1 MMYDAVIIGAGPGG
15 YVCAIEISK
24 LGGKVCIVEK
34 NGFGG
39 TCTQR
44 GCIPTKY
51 LHSVGDFVRKASISK
66 SYGIDSKI
74 DLDYKILKSKMFTTV
89 GKLAS
94 GIQLLLKDNGV
105 EIVEGEAEIISPNKV
120 KVGSKILET
129 KNVVIATGS
138 TPVSISGYD
147 FKEKILS
154 TDTFW
159 SMEELPKSIA
169 VIGGGYSGCEFAS
182 ILNVLGCKVWLIEME
197 EALMPDN
204 PQEIGKTLEKYMR
217 IDGITVLTNSKVEKI
232 TDNGILV
239 NGQNIDVEKILV
251 CVGRK
256 PNIGSD
262 EMKKLGIEFS
272 GKGIDVNKKM
282 LTSISNIYA
291 IGDITGKYQLAHVAS
306 KQGEV
311 AAHNI
316 TGHDSEMD
324 YSVIPFCVFT
334 FPEVAFVG
342 DCSGKSGEFPLRAN
356 AKANCLEDTRGFLK
370 VFEKNGICVGA
381 IIIGTRASELIGEVT
396 IAIKTQLKIEKF
408 LEVIHAHPTLSEAFT
423 EAVRDINGQ
432 SIHLPS
438 RTKS

>member
-105 EIVEGEAEIISPNKV
+105 EIIEGEAEIIAPNKV

-159 SMEELPKSIA
+159 SVEELPKSIA

-197 EALMPDN
+197 ETLMPDN

-256 PNIGSD
+256 PNISSD
-262 EMKKLGIEFS
+262 EMKKLGIEFNS
-272 GKGIDVNKKM
+272 KGIDVNKKM
-282 LTSISNIYA
+282 LTSVSNIYA
-291 IGDITGKYQLAHVAS
+291 IGDVAGKYELAHVAS

-381 IIIGTRASELIGEVT
+381 IIIGTRASELIGEAT
-396 IAIKTQLKIEKF
+396 IAIKSQLKIEKF
-408 LEVIHAHPTLSEAFT
+408 LEIIHAHPTLSEAFT

>member
-1 MMYDAVIIGAGPGG
+1 MYDAVIIGAGPGG

-51 LHSVGDFVRKASISK
+51 LHSVGDFVRKASMSK

-138 TPVSISGYD
+138 TPVPISGYD

-159 SMEELPKSIA
+159 SMDELPKSIA

-262 EMKKLGIEFS
+262 EMKKLGIEFN

-282 LTSISNIYA
+282 LTSVSNIYA

-381 IIIGTRASELIGEVT
+381 IIIGTRASELIGEAT
-396 IAIKTQLKIEKF
+396 IAIKSQLKIEKF
-408 LEVIHAHPTLSEAFT
+408 LEIIHAHPTLSEAFT

>member
-51 LHSVGDFVRKASISK
+51 LHSVGDFVRKASMSK

-105 EIVEGEAEIISPNKV
+105 EIVEGEAEIIAPNKV

-262 EMKKLGIEFS
+262 EMKKLGIEFGS
-272 GKGIDVNKKM
+272 KGIDVNKKM

-381 IIIGTRASELIGEVT
+381 IIIGTRASELIGEAT
-396 IAIKTQLKIEKF
+396 IAIESQLKIEKF

>member
-1 MMYDAVIIGAGPGG
+1 MYDSVIIGAGPGG
-15 YVCAIEISK
+15 YVCAKEISK

-51 LHSVGDFVRKASISK
+51 LHSVGDFVRKASMSK

-204 PQEIGKTLEKYMR
+204 PQEIGKTLEKYMQ

-232 TDNGILV
+232 TDKGILV

-262 EMKKLGIEFS
+262 EMKKLGIEFGS
-272 GKGIDVNKKM
+272 KGIDVNKKM
-282 LTSISNIYA
+282 LTSVSNIYA

-381 IIIGTRASELIGEVT
+381 IIIGTRASELIGEAT
-396 IAIKTQLKIEKF
+396 IAIKTELKIEKF

-423 EAVRDINGQ
+423 EAARDINEQ

>member
-51 LHSVGDFVRKASISK
+51 LHSVGDFVRKASMSK

-105 EIVEGEAEIISPNKV
+105 EIVEGEAEIIAPNKV

-138 TPVSISGYD
+138 TPVPISGYD

-197 EALMPDN
+197 ETLMPGN

-217 IDGITVLTNSKVEKI
+217 IDGITVLTNSRVEKI
-232 TDNGILV
+232 TDEGILV

-256 PNIGSD
+256 PNISSD

-356 AKANCLEDTRGFLK
+356 AKANCLEDTRGFIK

-381 IIIGTRASELIGEVT
+381 IIIGTRASELIGEAT
-396 IAIKTQLKIEKF
+396 IAIESQLKIEKF

>member
-105 EIVEGEAEIISPNKV
+105 EIVEGEAEIIAPNKV

-182 ILNVLGCKVWLIEME
+182 ILNVLGCKVWLIEAE
-197 EALMPDN
+197 EMLMPDN

-262 EMKKLGIEFS
+262 EMKKLGIEFGS
-272 GKGIDVNKKM
+272 KGIDVNKKM
-282 LTSISNIYA
+282 LTSVSNIYA
-291 IGDITGKYQLAHVAS
+291 IGDVAGKYELAHVAS

>member
-51 LHSVGDFVRKASISK
+51 LHSVGDFVRKASMSK

-94 GIQLLLKDNGV
+94 GIQLLLKDNDV
-105 EIVEGEAEIISPNKV
+105 EIVEGEAEIIAPNKV

-232 TDNGILV
+232 TDKGILV

-262 EMKKLGIEFS
+262 EMKKLGIEFNS
-272 GKGIDVNKKM
+272 KGIDVNKKM
-282 LTSISNIYA
+282 LTSVSNIYA

-381 IIIGTRASELIGEVT
+381 IIIGTRASELIGEAT
-396 IAIKTQLKIEKF
+396 IAIESQLKIEKF
-408 LEVIHAHPTLSEAFT
+408 LEIIHAHPTLSEAFT

>member
-1 MMYDAVIIGAGPGG
+1 MYDAVIIGAGPGG
-15 YVCAIEISK
+15 YVCAIELSK

-51 LHSVGDFVRKASISK
+51 LHSIGDFIRKASMSK
-66 SYGIDSKI
+66 SYGINSKI

-89 GKLAS
+89 SKLAS
-94 GIQLLLKDNGV
+94 GIKLLLKDNGV
-105 EIVEGEAEIISPNKV
+105 EIVEGEAKIISSNKV

-129 KNVVIATGS
+129 KNIVIATGS
-138 TPVSISGYD
+138 TPISMTDYD
-147 FKEKILS
+147 SKEKILS

-169 VIGGGYSGCEFAS
+169 IIGGSYSGCEFAS

-197 EALMPDN
+197 EMLMPN
-204 PQEIGKTLEKYMR
+204 NFPEIGKTLEKYMR

-232 TDNGILV
+232 TDKGISV

-256 PNIGSD
+256 PNISSD
-262 EMKKLGIEFS
+262 ELEKLGIKFNS
-272 GKGIDVNKKM
+272 KGIDVNKKM
-282 LTSISNIYA
+282 LTSVSNIYA
-291 IGDITGKYQLAHVAS
+291 IGDITGKYELAHVAS

-370 VFEKNGICVGA
+370 VFEKNGVCVGA
-381 IIIGTRASELIGEVT
+381 IIIGTRASEIIGEATV
-396 IAIKTQLKIEKF
+396 AIKTELKIEKF

-423 EAVRDINGQ
+423 EAARDINEQ

>member
-1 MMYDAVIIGAGPGG
+1 MYDSVIIGAGPGG

-51 LHSVGDFVRKASISK
+51 LHSVADIVRKLSMSK
-66 SYGIDSKI
+66 TYGINSKI
-74 DLDYKILKSKMFTTV
+74 DLNYKILKSKMLTTV
-89 GKLAS
+89 TKLAS
-94 GIQLLLKDNGV
+94 GIELLLKGNSV
-105 EIVEGEAEIISPNKV
+105 EIIEGEAEIISSNKV
-120 KVGSKILET
+120 KVDNKILET
-129 KNVVIATGS
+129 KNIVIATGS
-138 TPVSISGYD
+138 IPVSLAGYD

-159 SMEELPKSIA
+159 NVEELPKSIA
-169 VIGGGYSGCEFAS
+169 IIGGGYSGCEFAS
-182 ILNVLGCKVWLIEME
+182 ILNVLGCKVWLVEMAE
-197 EALMPDN
+197 MLMPDH
-204 PQEIGKTLEKYMR
+204 PQEIGNTLEKYMR

-232 TDNGILV
+232 TERGILI

-256 PNIGSD
+256 PNINSD
-262 EMKKLGIEFS
+262 ELKKLGIGFNS
-272 GKGIDVNKKM
+272 KGINVNKKM
-282 LTSISNIYA
+282 LTNISNIYA
-291 IGDITGKYQLAHVAS
+291 IGDITGKYELAHVAS

-311 AAHNI
+311 VAHNI
-316 TGHDSEMD
+316 MKHNNEMD

-356 AKANCLEDTRGFLK
+356 AKANCLGDTRGFLK
-370 VFEKNGICVGA
+370 VFEKNGICVGT
-381 IIIGTRASELIGEVT
+381 IIIGTRASELIGEAAM
-396 IAIKTQLKIEKF
+396 AIKMQLKTKKF
-408 LEVIHAHPTLSEAFT
+408 LEIIHAHPTLSEAFT
-423 EAVRDINGQ
+423 EALRDVNGQ
-432 SIHLPS
+432 SIHLPR
-438 RTKS
+438 RTES

>member
-1 MMYDAVIIGAGPGG
+1 MYDSVIIGGGPGG

-51 LHSVGDFVRKASISK
+51 LHSVADIVRKMSMSK
-66 SYGIDSKI
+66 AYGIDSKT
-74 DLDYKILKSKMFTTV
+74 DLNYKILKSKMFTTV
-89 GKLAS
+89 AKLAS
-94 GIQLLLKDNGV
+94 GIELLLKDNGV
-105 EIVEGEAEIISPNKV
+105 EIVEGEAEIISSNKV
-120 KVGSKILET
+120 KVYNKILET
-129 KNVVIATGS
+129 KSVVIATGS
-138 TPVSISGYD
+138 IPVSIAGFD

-159 SMEELPKSIA
+159 NMEELPKSIA

-182 ILNVLGCKVWLIEME
+182 ILNVLGCKVWLVEME
-197 EALMPDN
+197 EMLMPHH
-204 PQEIGKTLEKYMR
+204 PQEIGNTLEKYMR

-232 TDNGILV
+232 TEQGVLV
-239 NGQNIDVEKILV
+239 NGQNIDVEKIIV

-256 PNIGSD
+256 PNISSG
-262 EMKKLGIEFS
+262 ELKKLGIEFNN
-272 GKGIDVNKKM
+272 KGININKKM
-282 LTSISNIYA
+282 LTNISNIYA
-291 IGDITGKYQLAHVAS
+291 IGDITGKYELAHVAS

-316 TGHDSEMD
+316 MQHNSEMD
-324 YSVIPFCVFT
+324 YSAIPFCVFT
-334 FPEVAFVG
+334 FPEVSFVG

-356 AKANCLEDTRGFLK
+356 AKANCLGDTRGFLK

-381 IIIGTRASELIGEVT
+381 IIIGTRASEIIGEVT

>member
-1 MMYDAVIIGAGPGG
+1 MYDAVIIGAGPGG

-51 LHSVGDFVRKASISK
+51 LHSVGDFVRKASMSK

-138 TPVSISGYD
+138 TPVPISGYD

-282 LTSISNIYA
+282 LTSVSNIYA

-381 IIIGTRASELIGEVT
+381 IIIGTRASELIGEAT
-396 IAIKTQLKIEKF
+396 IAIESQLKIEKF
-408 LEVIHAHPTLSEAFT
+408 LKIIHAHPTLSEAFT

>member
-1 MMYDAVIIGAGPGG
+1 MMYDAIIIGAGPGG

-51 LHSVGDFVRKASISK
+51 LHSVGDFVRKASMSK

-105 EIVEGEAEIISPNKV
+105 EIVEGEAEIISLNNV

-129 KNVVIATGS
+129 KNIVIATGS
-138 TPVSISGYD
+138 TPVPISGYD

-182 ILNVLGCKVWLIEME
+182 ILNVLGCKVWLIEVE
-197 EALMPDN
+197 EMLMPDN

-256 PNIGSD
+256 PNISSD
-262 EMKKLGIEFS
+262 EMKKLGIEFGS
-272 GKGIDVNKKM
+272 KGIDVNKKM
-282 LTSISNIYA
+282 LTSVSNIYA
-291 IGDITGKYQLAHVAS
+291 IGDVAGKYELAHVAS

-316 TGHDSEMD
+316 TGHNSEMD
-324 YSVIPFCVFT
+324 YGVIPFCVFT

-370 VFEKNGICVGA
+370 VFEKNGICAGA
-381 IIIGTRASELIGEVT
+381 IIIGTRASELIGEAT
-396 IAIKTQLKIEKF
+396 IAIESQLKIEKF
-408 LEVIHAHPTLSEAFT
+408 LEIIHAHPTLSEAFT

>member
-1 MMYDAVIIGAGPGG
+1 MMYDVVIIGAGPGG

-51 LHSVGDFVRKASISK
+51 LHSVGDFVRKASMSK

-105 EIVEGEAEIISPNKV
+105 EIVEGEAEIIAPNKV

-182 ILNVLGCKVWLIEME
+182 ILNVLGCKVWLIEAE
-197 EALMPDN
+197 EMLMPDN

-256 PNIGSD
+256 PNISSD
-262 EMKKLGIEFS
+262 EMKKLGIEFN

-282 LTSISNIYA
+282 LTSVSNIYA

-356 AKANCLEDTRGFLK
+356 AKANCLEDTRGFIK

-381 IIIGTRASELIGEVT
+381 IIIGTRASELIGEAT
-396 IAIKTQLKIEKF
+396 IAIESQLKIEKF

>member
-1 MMYDAVIIGAGPGG
+1 MYDAIIIGAGPGG

-24 LGGKVCIVEK
+24 LGGKVCIIEK

-51 LHSVGDFVRKASISK
+51 LHSVGDFVRKASMSK

-105 EIVEGEAEIISPNKV
+105 EIVEGEAEIISLNKV

-138 TPVSISGYD
+138 TPVPISGYD

-159 SMEELPKSIA
+159 SMDELPKSIA

-262 EMKKLGIEFS
+262 EMKKLGIEFN

-282 LTSISNIYA
+282 LTSVSNIYA

-370 VFEKNGICVGA
+370 VFEKNGVCVGA
-381 IIIGTRASELIGEVT
+381 IIIGTRASEIIGEATV
-396 IAIKTQLKIEKF
+396 AIKTELKIEKF

-423 EAVRDINGQ
+423 EAARDINEQ

>member
-1 MMYDAVIIGAGPGG
+1 MMYDAIIIGAGPGG

-51 LHSVGDFVRKASISK
+51 LHSVGDFVRKASMSK
-66 SYGIDSKI
+66 SYGINSKI

-105 EIVEGEAEIISPNKV
+105 EIVEGEAEIIAPNKV

-138 TPVSISGYD
+138 TPVPISGYD

-182 ILNVLGCKVWLIEME
+182 ILNVLGCKVWLIEMKE
-197 EALMPDN
+197 TLMPDN

-262 EMKKLGIEFS
+262 EMKKLGIEFN

-282 LTSISNIYA
+282 LTSVSNIYA

-381 IIIGTRASELIGEVT
+381 IIIGTRASEIIGEVT

>member
-51 LHSVGDFVRKASISK
+51 LHSVGDFVRKASMSK

-94 GIQLLLKDNGV
+94 GIQLLLIDNGV
-105 EIVEGEAEIISPNKV
+105 EIVEGEAEIISSNKV

-129 KNVVIATGS
+129 KNIVIATGS
-138 TPVSISGYD
+138 TPVPISGYD

-282 LTSISNIYA
+282 LTSVSNIYA

>member
-51 LHSVGDFVRKASISK
+51 LHSVGDFVRKASMSK

-138 TPVSISGYD
+138 TPVPISGYD

-159 SMEELPKSIA
+159 SMDELPKSIA

-262 EMKKLGIEFS
+262 EMKKLGIEFN

-282 LTSISNIYA
+282 LTSVSNIYA

-381 IIIGTRASELIGEVT
+381 IIIGTRASEIIGEVT

-408 LEVIHAHPTLSEAFT
+408 LEIIHAHPTLSEAFT

>member
-51 LHSVGDFVRKASISK
+51 LHSVGDFVRKASMSK

-105 EIVEGEAEIISPNKV
+105 EIIEGEAEIIAPNKV

-159 SMEELPKSIA
+159 SVEELPKSIA

-197 EALMPDN
+197 EMLMPDN

-256 PNIGSD
+256 PNISSD
-262 EMKKLGIEFS
+262 EMKKLGIEFNS
-272 GKGIDVNKKM
+272 KGIDVNKKM
-282 LTSISNIYA
+282 LTSVSNIYA
-291 IGDITGKYQLAHVAS
+291 IGDVAGKYELAHVAS

>member
-105 EIVEGEAEIISPNKV
+105 EIVEGEAEIIAPNKV

-256 PNIGSD
+256 PNISSD
-262 EMKKLGIEFS
+262 EMKKLGIEFNS
-272 GKGIDVNKKM
+272 KGIDVNKKM
-282 LTSISNIYA
+282 LTSVSNIYA
-291 IGDITGKYQLAHVAS
+291 IGDVAGKYELAHVAS

>member
-105 EIVEGEAEIISPNKV
+105 EIVEGEAEIIAPNKV

-138 TPVSISGYD
+138 TPVPISGYD

-197 EALMPDN
+197 ETLMPGN

-217 IDGITVLTNSKVEKI
+217 IDGITVLTNSRVEKI
-232 TDNGILV
+232 TDEGILV

-256 PNIGSD
+256 PNISSD

-356 AKANCLEDTRGFLK
+356 AKANCLEDTRGFIK

-381 IIIGTRASELIGEVT
+381 IIIGTRASELIGEAT
-396 IAIKTQLKIEKF
+396 IAIESQLKIEKF

>member
-51 LHSVGDFVRKASISK
+51 LHSVGDFVRKASMSK

-105 EIVEGEAEIISPNKV
+105 EIVEGEAKIISSNKV

-217 IDGITVLTNSKVEKI
+217 IDGITVLTNSRVEKI

-282 LTSISNIYA
+282 LTSVSNIYA

-370 VFEKNGICVGA
+370 VFEKNGTCVGA

-423 EAVRDINGQ
+423 EAAKDINEQ

>member
-51 LHSVGDFVRKASISK
+51 LHSVGDFVRKASMSK
-66 SYGIDSKI
+66 SYGINSKI

-120 KVGSKILET
+120 KVGSKILES
-129 KNVVIATGS
+129 KNIVIATGS

-197 EALMPDN
+197 ETLMPDN

-262 EMKKLGIEFS
+262 EMKKLGIEFN

-282 LTSISNIYA
+282 LTSVSNIYA

-381 IIIGTRASELIGEVT
+381 IIIGTRASEIIGEAT

>member
-1 MMYDAVIIGAGPGG
+1 MYDAVIIGAGPGG

-51 LHSVGDFVRKASISK
+51 LHSVGDFVRKASMSK

-105 EIVEGEAEIISPNKV
+105 EIVEGEAEIISLNKV

-129 KNVVIATGS
+129 KNIVIATGS
-138 TPVSISGYD
+138 TPVPISGYD

-159 SMEELPKSIA
+159 SMDELPKSIA

-262 EMKKLGIEFS
+262 EMKKLGIEFN

-282 LTSISNIYA
+282 LTSVSNIYA

-381 IIIGTRASELIGEVT
+381 IIIGTRASEIIGEAT

>member
-51 LHSVGDFVRKASISK
+51 LHSVGDFVRKASMSK
-66 SYGIDSKI
+66 SYGINSKI

-89 GKLAS
+89 DKLAS
-94 GIQLLLKDNGV
+94 GIQLLLKDNDV
-105 EIVEGEAEIISPNKV
+105 EIVEGEAEIISSNKV

-138 TPVSISGYD
+138 TPVPISGYD

-159 SMEELPKSIA
+159 SMDELPKSIA

-262 EMKKLGIEFS
+262 EMKKLGIEFN

-282 LTSISNIYA
+282 LTSVSNIYA

-381 IIIGTRASELIGEVT
+381 IIIGTRASEIIGEVT

>member
-94 GIQLLLKDNGV
+94 GIQLLLKDNDV
-105 EIVEGEAEIISPNKV
+105 EIVEGEAEIIAPNKV

-159 SMEELPKSIA
+159 SIEELPKSIA

-232 TDNGILV
+232 TNNGILV
-239 NGQNIDVEKILV
+239 DGQNIDVEKILV

-262 EMKKLGIEFS
+262 EMKKLGIEFN

-282 LTSISNIYA
+282 LTSVSNIYA

-381 IIIGTRASELIGEVT
+381 IIIGTRASELIGEAT
-396 IAIKTQLKIEKF
+396 IAIESQLKIEKF
-408 LEVIHAHPTLSEAFT
+408 LKIIHAHPTLSEAFT

>member
-51 LHSVGDFVRKASISK
+51 LHSVGDFVRKASMSK

-74 DLDYKILKSKMFTTV
+74 ELDYKILKSKMFTTV
-89 GKLAS
+89 DKLAS
-94 GIQLLLKDNGV
+94 GIQLLLKDNDV
-105 EIVEGEAEIISPNKV
+105 EIVEGEAEIISSNNV

-138 TPVSISGYD
+138 TPVSITDYD
-147 FKEKILS
+147 SKEKILS

-159 SMEELPKSIA
+159 SIEELPKSIA

-197 EALMPDN
+197 ETLMPDN
-204 PQEIGKTLEKYMR
+204 PREIGKTLEKYMR

-256 PNIGSD
+256 PNISSD
-262 EMKKLGIEFS
+262 EMKKLGIEFNS
-272 GKGIDVNKKM
+272 KGIDVNKKM
-282 LTSISNIYA
+282 LTSVSNIYA
-291 IGDITGKYQLAHVAS
+291 IGDITGKYELAHVAS

-381 IIIGTRASELIGEVT
+381 IIIGTRASELIGEAT
-396 IAIKTQLKIEKF
+396 IAIESQLKIEKF

>member
-15 YVCAIEISK
+15 YVCAIELSK

-51 LHSVGDFVRKASISK
+51 LHSVGDFVRKASMSK
-66 SYGIDSKI
+66 SYGINSKI

-89 GKLAS
+89 DKLAS
-94 GIQLLLKDNGV
+94 GIQLLLKDNDV
-105 EIVEGEAEIISPNKV
+105 EIVEGEAEIISSNKV

-129 KNVVIATGS
+129 KNIVIATGS
-138 TPVSISGYD
+138 TPVPISGYD

-204 PQEIGKTLEKYMR
+204 PPEIGKTLEKYMR
-217 IDGITVLTNSKVEKI
+217 IDGITVLINSKVEKI
-232 TDNGILV
+232 TDKGILV

-256 PNIGSD
+256 PNISSD
-262 EMKKLGIEFS
+262 EMKKLGIEFGS
-272 GKGIDVNKKM
+272 KGIDVNKKM
-282 LTSISNIYA
+282 LTSVSNIYA

-381 IIIGTRASELIGEVT
+381 IIIGTRASEIIGEVT

-408 LEVIHAHPTLSEAFT
+408 LEIIHAHPTLSEAFT

>member
-1 MMYDAVIIGAGPGG
+1 MYDAIIIGAGPGG

-51 LHSVGDFVRKASISK
+51 LHSVGDFVRKASMSK

-94 GIQLLLKDNGV
+94 GIQLLLKDNDV
-105 EIVEGEAEIISPNKV
+105 EIVEGEAEIIAPNKV

-256 PNIGSD
+256 PNISSD
-262 EMKKLGIEFS
+262 EMKKLGIEFGS
-272 GKGIDVNKKM
+272 KGIDVNKKM
-282 LTSISNIYA
+282 LTSVSNIYA

>member
-89 GKLAS
+89 DKLAS
-94 GIQLLLKDNGV
+94 GIQLLLKDNDV
-105 EIVEGEAEIISPNKV
+105 EIVEGEAEIIAPNKV

-138 TPVSISGYD
+138 TPVSISDYD

-197 EALMPDN
+197 ETLMPDN

-232 TDNGILV
+232 TDEGILV
-239 NGQNIDVEKILV
+239 NDQNIDVEKILV

-256 PNIGSD
+256 PNISSD

-272 GKGIDVNKKM
+272 SKAIDVNKKM
-282 LTSISNIYA
+282 LTSVSNIYA
-291 IGDITGKYQLAHVAS
+291 IGDVAGKYELAHVAS

-381 IIIGTRASELIGEVT
+381 IIIGTRASEIIGEVT

>member
-51 LHSVGDFVRKASISK
+51 LHSVGDFVRKASMSK

-89 GKLAS
+89 DKLAS
-94 GIQLLLKDNGV
+94 GIQLLLKDNDV
-105 EIVEGEAEIISPNKV
+105 EIVEGEAEIIAPNKV

-232 TDNGILV
+232 TDKGILV

-256 PNIGSD
+256 PNISSD
-262 EMKKLGIEFS
+262 EMKKLGIEFGS
-272 GKGIDVNKKM
+272 KGIDVNKKM
-282 LTSISNIYA
+282 LTSVSNIYA

-423 EAVRDINGQ
+423 EAARDINGQ

>member
-51 LHSVGDFVRKASISK
+51 LHSVGDFVRKASMSK

-74 DLDYKILKSKMFTTV
+74 DLDYKILKSKMFTTI

-94 GIQLLLKDNGV
+94 GIQLLLKDNDV
-105 EIVEGEAEIISPNKV
+105 EIVEGEAEIIAPNKV
-120 KVGSKILET
+120 KVDSKILET

-138 TPVSISGYD
+138 TPVPISGYD

-282 LTSISNIYA
+282 LTSVSNIYA

-370 VFEKNGICVGA
+370 VFEKNGICAGA
-381 IIIGTRASELIGEVT
+381 IIIGTRASELIGEAT
-396 IAIKTQLKIEKF
+396 IAIESQLKIEKF
-408 LEVIHAHPTLSEAFT
+408 LEIIHAHPTLSEAFT

>member
-1 MMYDAVIIGAGPGG
+1 MYDAVIIGAGPGG
-15 YVCAIEISK
+15 YVCAIELSK

-51 LHSVGDFVRKASISK
+51 LHSIGDFIRKASMSK
-66 SYGIDSKI
+66 SYGINSKI

-89 GKLAS
+89 SKLAS
-94 GIQLLLKDNGV
+94 GIKLLLKDNGV
-105 EIVEGEAEIISPNKV
+105 EIVEGEAKIISSNKV

-129 KNVVIATGS
+129 KNIVIATGS
-138 TPVSISGYD
+138 TPISMTDYD
-147 FKEKILS
+147 SKEKILS

-159 SMEELPKSIA
+159 SLEELPKSIA
-169 VIGGGYSGCEFAS
+169 VIGGSYSGCEFAS

-197 EALMPDN
+197 EMLMPN
-204 PQEIGKTLEKYMR
+204 NFPEIGKTLDKYMR

-232 TDNGILV
+232 TDKGISV

-256 PNIGSD
+256 PNINSD
-262 EMKKLGIEFS
+262 ELEKLGIKFNS
-272 GKGIDVNKKM
+272 KGIDVNKKM
-282 LTSISNIYA
+282 LTSVSNIYA
-291 IGDITGKYQLAHVAS
+291 IGDITGKYELAHVAS

-370 VFEKNGICVGA
+370 VFEKNGVCVGA
-381 IIIGTRASELIGEVT
+381 IIIGTRASEIIGEATV
-396 IAIKTQLKIEKF
+396 AIKTELKIEKF

-423 EAVRDINGQ
+423 EAARDINEQ

>member
-15 YVCAIEISK
+15 YVCALEISK

-51 LHSVGDFVRKASISK
+51 LHSVGDFVRKASMSK

-105 EIVEGEAEIISPNKV
+105 EIVEGEAEIISLNKV

-129 KNVVIATGS
+129 KNIVIATGS
-138 TPVSISGYD
+138 TPVPISGYD

-232 TDNGILV
+232 TDKGILV

-262 EMKKLGIEFS
+262 EMKKLGIEFD

-282 LTSISNIYA
+282 LTSVSNIYA

-370 VFEKNGICVGA
+370 VFEKNGICAGA

>member
-51 LHSVGDFVRKASISK
+51 LHSVGDFVRKASMSK

-89 GKLAS
+89 DKLAS
-94 GIQLLLKDNGV
+94 GIQLLLKDNDV
-105 EIVEGEAEIISPNKV
+105 EIVEGEAEIISSNNV

-138 TPVSISGYD
+138 TPVSITDYD
-147 FKEKILS
+147 SKEKILS

-159 SMEELPKSIA
+159 SIEELPKSIA

-197 EALMPDN
+197 ETLMPDN
-204 PQEIGKTLEKYMR
+204 PREIGKTLEKYMR

-256 PNIGSD
+256 PNISSD
-262 EMKKLGIEFS
+262 EMKKLGIEFNS
-272 GKGIDVNKKM
+272 KGIDVNKKM
-282 LTSISNIYA
+282 LTSVSNIYA
-291 IGDITGKYQLAHVAS
+291 IGDITGKYELAHVAS

-381 IIIGTRASELIGEVT
+381 IIIGTRASELIGEAT
-396 IAIKTQLKIEKF
+396 IAIESQLKIEKF

-438 RTKS
+438 RAKS

>member
-105 EIVEGEAEIISPNKV
+105 EIVEGEAEIIAPNKV

-272 GKGIDVNKKM
+272 SKGIDVNKKM

-381 IIIGTRASELIGEVT
+381 IIIGTRASELIGEAT
-396 IAIKTQLKIEKF
+396 IAIESQLKIEKF

>member
-51 LHSVGDFVRKASISK
+51 LHSVGDFVRKASMSK

-89 GKLAS
+89 DKLAS
-94 GIQLLLKDNGV
+94 GIQLLLKDNDV
-105 EIVEGEAEIISPNKV
+105 EIVEGEAEIISSNNV

-138 TPVSISGYD
+138 TPVSITDYD
-147 FKEKILS
+147 SKEKILS

-159 SMEELPKSIA
+159 SIEELPKSIA

-197 EALMPDN
+197 ETLMPDN
-204 PQEIGKTLEKYMR
+204 PREIGKTLEKYMR

-232 TDNGILV
+232 TEQGVLV
-239 NGQNIDVEKILV
+239 NGQNIDVEKIIV

-256 PNIGSD
+256 PNISSG
-262 EMKKLGIEFS
+262 ELKKLGVEFNN
-272 GKGIDVNKKM
+272 KGININKKM
-282 LTSISNIYA
+282 LTNISNIYA
-291 IGDITGKYQLAHVAS
+291 IGDITGKYELAHVAS

-316 TGHDSEMD
+316 MQHNSEMD
-324 YSVIPFCVFT
+324 YSAIPFCVFT
-334 FPEVAFVG
+334 FPEVSFVG

-356 AKANCLEDTRGFLK
+356 AKANCLGDTRGFLK
-370 VFEKNGICVGA
+370 VFEKNGMCVGA
-381 IIIGTRASELIGEVT
+381 IIIGTRASELIGEAT
-396 IAIKTQLKIEKF
+396 IAIKTQLKTEKF
-408 LEVIHAHPTLSEAFT
+408 LEIIHAHPTLAEAFT
-423 EAVRDINGQ
+423 EALRDINGQ
-432 SIHLPS
+432 SIHQPS
-438 RTKS
+438 RTES

>member
-15 YVCAIEISK
+15 YICAIEISK

-105 EIVEGEAEIISPNKV
+105 EIVEGEAEIISPKKV

-138 TPVSISGYD
+138 TPVSISDYD

-197 EALMPDN
+197 EVLMPDN

-232 TDNGILV
+232 TDKGILV

-256 PNIGSD
+256 PNISSD
-262 EMKKLGIEFS
+262 EMKKLGIEFN

-324 YSVIPFCVFT
+324 YSIIPFCVFT